1 MKIDHRRILVNI
13 VILCYNLLFL
23 FNEEEVAV
31 DSEEEDLEAG
41 LALQGH
47 HQDQV
52 LDLLSDHHHQQE
64 DHGHQAQ
71 VQKNITIMNLNTA
84 LPTGKGNPTLQLI
97 IGEETN
103 KDFMGKSQNI

>member
-1 MKIDHRRILVNI
+1 M
-13 VILCYNLLFL
+13 
-23 FNEEEVAV
+23 AV

-52 LDLLSDHHHQQE
+52 LDLLSDRHHHHQQE

-71 VQKNITIMNLNTA
+71 VRKNITIMNLSTA
-84 LPTGKGNPTLQLI
+84 LPTGRGNPILLLI
-97 IGEETN
+97 IGEATN
-103 KDFMGKSQNI
+103 KYFMDKSQNI